1 MPICETSVL
10 KYTIGWI
17 LSDTFQLF
25 LGAWCC
31 MLIKAPIVEEK
42 EGKNNH
48 PQGEKINHTQ
58 GKTTQLFFFFGCSHL
73 GLNIFR
79 NNESHSK
86 NILFFLLNPQ
96 HVGAQ
101 ATCSALIL
109 IFVGIVCG
117 WIICSPDV
125 ATTGKSLSAYTRGW
139 QIALLQ
145 NPKQPSRLRFPFSTE
160 SFQNNH
166 RQINFVQMLSVSWLK
181 KIILR
186 KTKSV
191 SLTPSSSLSI
201 CTNSN
206 IIKNASKEPY
216 NLKC

>member
-17 LSDTFQLF
+17 LSYTFQLVF
-25 LGAWCC
+25 LGM
-31 MLIKAPIVEEK
+31 MLYANLKAPIMEEK

-48 PQGEKINHTQ
+48 PQGEKINHTES
-58 GKTTQLFFFFGCSHL
+58 KTTQLFFFFGCSHL
-73 GLNIFR
+73 GPNIFR

-96 HVGAQ
+96 HVGGQ

-109 IFVGIVCG
+109 AFVGIVCG

-145 NPKQPSRLRFPFSTE
+145 NPKQSSRLRLPFSTE
-160 SFQNNH
+160 SSQNKSQKNKFCKVL
-166 RQINFVQMLSVSWLK
+166 QVS
-181 KIILR
+181 
-186 KTKSV
+186 
-191 SLTPSSSLSI
+191 
-201 CTNSN
+201 
-206 IIKNASKEPY
+206 
-216 NLKC
+216 